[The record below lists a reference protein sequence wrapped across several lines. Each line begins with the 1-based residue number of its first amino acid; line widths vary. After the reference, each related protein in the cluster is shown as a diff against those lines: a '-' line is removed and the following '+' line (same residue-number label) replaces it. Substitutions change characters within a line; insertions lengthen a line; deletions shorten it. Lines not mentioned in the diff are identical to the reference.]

1 MSESSVEAVEY
12 NPDNCTQQLYVLS
25 SDCLGEL
32 SHVYFQFAD
41 FLLYDCT
48 MINHGFEVNY
58 MMNYISPHRK
68 LQNPEIIFGT
78 LVQTTQQQ
86 FIGHIVKFCRW

>member
-12 NPDNCTQQLYVLS
+12 NPDNRTQQLYALS

-68 LQNPEIIFGT
+68 ITKPRDNLWNFGT
-78 LVQTTQQQ
+78 DNSTAIHWSHCEIL
-86 FIGHIVKFCRW
+86 